1 MRSLTST
8 FAIAT
13 ASAALI
19 LAGCSGS
26 GESATSSGASAEGG
40 TDSAITLT
48 VGASPTPH
56 AKILEFIRDNLAE
69 KEGLKLDIK
78 QYDDY
83 IIPNEVLESKE
94 IDANYFQTVPYLKT
108 QTEKRG
114 YKFTPGKP
122 VHLEPLAV
130 YSKKVT
136 NLKDFPD
143 GGQLGIINDPTNQT
157 RALNLLVQAGFVEGP
172 ITDDIT
178 INNVKKL
185 KNFNFVEVA
194 GPQLARSLDDVDAAV
209 INGNY
214 AQAVGLA
221 PAKDGLIVEETEGNP
236 ASNLLVWRTGDD
248 NPGIQKL
255 EKLLHSDEVRDYI
268 KKTWSDGSVLPS
280 F

>member
-19 LAGCSGS
+19 LSGCSGS
-26 GESATSSGASAEGG
+26 TESAPSAAGTSEGS
-40 TDSAITLT
+40 TADVVTLT

-83 IIPNEVLESKE
+83 IIPNEVLQSKE

-108 QTEKRG
+108 QTAKRG
-114 YKFTPGKP
+114 YDFVAGKP

-130 YSKKVT
+130 YSKKIT
-136 NLKDFPD
+136 DLKDFPD

-172 ITDDIT
+172 ITDDVT

-221 PAKDGLIVEETEGNP
+221 PAKDGLIVEKTEGNP
-236 ASNLLVWRTGDD
+236 ASNLLVWRNGDD
-248 NPGIQKL
+248 NPAIQKL